1 MNGSGTYNLARPQRW
16 GFWMTCVWFGAYL
29 LATQGFLTVAT
40 LMGYAH
46 WQGLPPERWT
56 ELNFAYASCT
66 RVDVPR

>member
-46 WQGLPPERWT
+46 WQG
-56 ELNFAYASCT
+56 
-66 RVDVPR
+66 